1 MVENPG
7 VVVMTLVVE
16 DCELGGRVVVEDCIV
31 VEGEDRDVSI
41 VVSVVML
48 ETVVALA
55 GEVVLVAAIEV
66 DVVGRIAKKRQ

>member
-1 MVENPG
+1 M
-7 VVVMTLVVE
+7 VVE